1 MLQKHSNT
9 PLKRMANESESE
21 SEGGEEAAAAA

>member
-21 SEGGEEAAAAA
+21 GGEEAAAAA